1 MTFLELKD
9 ALRDFRNKGLT
20 TIKLNISRLELE
32 AEYQRLTEEVEVENV
47 KAKEPDE
54 LVKIS
59 QVKEESIFPF
69 DPLEFALE
77 LETNEPEYDEPEI
90 LYDYD
95 EEDATEDKLDDFLN
109 AVRSGQLDKDQLEAV
124 ALAMIVA
131 GEKHQNL
138 SITLAQLRKFQ
149 LFTPNQLLAWGFDE
163 VIPAELLF
171 RQFRK
176 AAMSQTTPQNQVN
189 VNVRFF
195 EFEAGNNAALLCAW
209 AASHNGK
216 NWSYG
221 SEPGYQDQDW
231 SFPEL
236 ETAEKFVE
244 YCEKLEFVI
253 AVKIDRIATNAI
265 IPTEKLVELGLAI
278 A

>member
-1 MTFLELKD
+1 MTYLELKD

-47 KAKEPDE
+47 EAEPDE
-54 LVKIS
+54 LVKSS
-59 QVKEESIFPF
+59 QVKEKSIFPF

-77 LETNEPEYDEPEI
+77 LETNEPEYDENE
-90 LYDYD
+90 LVDYD
-95 EEDATEDKLDDFLN
+95 DDDDTEHKIDDFLA